1 VQGDIQLA
9 RGKKGKWIGQ
19 RIILL
24 MGVSAC
30 FAHALHARTTRIH
43 YYFHA
48 CVTHVNKSVQESQR
62 ASKALLLTIVPGDC
76 PTPGEVEIAPHW
88 SASSVDSGASGLVG
102 EKVALSVL
110 IDEAGE
116 RGLHCISSLVEAS
129 LLRFSSDSTA
139 VLVR

>member
-1 VQGDIQLA
+1 
-9 RGKKGKWIGQ
+9 
-19 RIILL
+19 
-24 MGVSAC
+24 M
-30 FAHALHARTTRIH
+30 
-43 YYFHA
+43 
-48 CVTHVNKSVQESQR
+48 
-62 ASKALLLTIVPGDC
+62 
-76 PTPGEVEIAPHW
+76 EIAPHW

-116 RGLHCISSLVEAS
+116 RGLHCISSLVDAS